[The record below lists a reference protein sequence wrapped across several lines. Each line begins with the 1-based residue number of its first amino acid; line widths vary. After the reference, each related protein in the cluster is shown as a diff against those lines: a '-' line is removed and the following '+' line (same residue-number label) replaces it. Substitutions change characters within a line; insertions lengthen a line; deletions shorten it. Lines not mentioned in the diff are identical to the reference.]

1 MKKVFLLLAG
11 ALCMLPIAAQT
22 IPQGEPSLVYFSP
35 KNEVVLDFTIAVE
48 KREVGP
54 YAAFAEELMGVK
66 DVVKENETTH
76 RIERVEICPRTEV
89 DLSRPH
95 VVKAE
100 KGVPMQLL
108 RINEKGLLTGYNCPQ
123 SAPVKPRQER
133 KCCAHKVGPKPAAI
147 PSIPEEVLR
156 AGNTKAQAKALAKH
170 IFQLR
175 ETRMY
180 LLSGEVEHAP
190 SDGVAIKHVL
200 DALDKQEHE
209 LMGLFIGRTERSET
223 HKEVA
228 FYPVNDSRVTYIDT
242 LFFSLENGFTNA
254 ENIDAEHIIVRAAY
268 QKPEHTAPVVKKKN
282 KKKNTVEPSQ
292 IVYNLPGYAYV
303 EVRFRGKEL
312 GKRTMPIAQL
322 GIDVPL
328 AKELFT
334 GNQLPVI
341 IFNEQTGNIES
352 IRQ

>member
-76 RIERVEICPRTEV
+76 RLESVEICRRTDV
-89 DLSRPH
+89 DLTRPH

-100 KGVPMQLL
+100 KNIPIQLL
-108 RINEKGLLTGYNCPQ
+108 RINEKGLLTGYNCPA
-123 SAPVKPRQER
+123 SAPAKPMHEKARPADKR
-133 KCCAHKVGPKPAAI
+133 CAKPAA
-147 PSIPEEVLR
+147 PASIPEEVIH
-156 AGNTKAQAKALAKH
+156 AGNAKAQAKALAKH
-170 IFQLR
+170 IYQLR
-175 ETRMY
+175 ETRTF

-190 SDGVAIKHVL
+190 ADGAAMKHVL
-200 DALDKQEHE
+200 DELDKQERE
-209 LMGLFIGRTERSET
+209 LMSLFIGRKESSLT
-223 HKEVA
+223 HKEIA
-228 FYPVNDSRVTYIDT
+228 FCPTRGGKVTYADT
-242 LFFSLENGFTNA
+242 LYFSSGNGFTSA
-254 ENIDAEHIIVRAAY
+254 ENIEAEHIIVRVAY
-268 QKPEHTAPVVKKKN
+268 QKPEQTAPVVEKKN
-282 KKKNTVEPSQ
+282 KKNTVEPSQ
-292 IVYNLPGYAYV
+292 IVYNIPGYAYV
-303 EVRFRGKEL
+303 EVRYRGKEM

-328 AKELFT
+328 AKDLFT
-334 GNQLPVI
+334 GSKKPVI
-341 IFNEQTGNIES
+341 VISDKTGNIES
-352 IRQ
+352 ITQ